1 MVNRRDFL
9 RGLAALAGSGVWM
22 QTASARALAENK
34 AVHLAAAWQAGSAYQ
49 VGILEVGAGVRLRA
63 ALDVPTRAHGLLA
76 EPAGTLLAVARRPG
90 DWLVRWDRSGQAL
103 AWRWI
108 EPRRAF
114 TGHVIRDGSRVFTTE
129 TDLDTGAGLV
139 GVRHADSLEK
149 LDEWPTQGI
158 DPHQLLWDARRPG
171 RLVVANGG
179 VPTQPETGRLKK
191 HLERMDSSIVCL
203 DAASGAVEQAW
214 RLADPRLSLRH
225 LAWRGRGEDAVLGI
239 ALQAEHDDPA
249 ARQGAPVLAL
259 LAQGQLRAVPGP
271 DLKGYGGS
279 IAAHAEGFAVSCPR
293 AQGLALYGPRG
304 EWQRLLALPEACPLD
319 VAGQALVAGGR
330 DGILGQGGFHP
341 LQPAGL
347 ASLRLDNHWLALPD
361 VA

>member
-1 MVNRRDFL
+1 L
-9 RGLAALAGSGVWM
+9 
-22 QTASARALAENK
+22 Q
-34 AVHLAAAWQAGSAYQ
+34 
-49 VGILEVGAGVRLRA
+49 A
-63 ALDVPTRAHGLLA
+63 ALDVPPRAHGLLA
-76 EPAGTLLAVARRPG
+76 EADGSLLAVARRPG

-139 GVRHADSLEK
+139 GVRHAASLEK

-158 DPHQLLWDARRPG
+158 DPHELLWDARRPG
-171 RLVVANGG
+171 RLMVANGG

-203 DAASGAVEQAW
+203 DAASGAVEQVW

-225 LAWRGRGEDAVLGI
+225 LAWRSQGEDAVLGI
-239 ALQAEHDDPA
+239 ALQAEHDDQA
-249 ARQGAPVLAL
+249 ARQGAPILAL
-259 LAQGQLRAVPGP
+259 LAGNSLAAVAGP

-279 IAAHAEGFAVSCPR
+279 IAAHADGFAVSCPR

-304 EWQRLLALPEACPLD
+304 EWQRFLALPEACPLD
-319 VAGQALVAGGR
+319 VAGPALMAGGR
-330 DGILGQGGFHP
+330 DGILERGAIHS
-341 LQPAGL
+341 LQQAGL
-347 ASLRLDNHWLALPD
+347 DSIRLDNHWTCI
-361 VA
+361 